1 MPFIGNKP
9 ADSFTSFAK
18 QDFTTSATTSYTLDN
33 PVANENEIAL
43 FINFVR
49 QEPTTAYTASGTS
62 LTLTSATSASDDMY
76 CVFLGK
82 ALQTVNPPAGS
93 VGLSQL
99 SATGTK
105 DSTTFLRGDNTFAS
119 AGGSMTPAFS
129 AYLSS
134 NQNISGAFTP
144 TKVQFD
150 TEIFDTDSCY
160 DNSTNYRFTPTT
172 AGKYFISTNASFQT
186 SSGNWTKPFL
196 QIYKN
201 GTGEAFARLAIDSIT
216 ALTGG
221 ADHTAIM
228 VSAIFDANGSSDY
241 FEVYFAGS
249 SANCQLQG
257 TASNKTSFNAYKI
270 IE

>member
-1 MPFIGNKP
+1 MYLGNQP
-9 ADSFTSFAK
+9 ATNFETVRKDRFTGLTGTDVTLSYGVSSVNDIIVWVNSVK
-18 QDFTTSATTSYTLDN
+18 QDYNSYSVSDTT
-33 PVANENEIAL
+33 
-43 FINFVR
+43 
-49 QEPTTAYTASGTS
+49 
-62 LTLTSATSASDDMY
+62 LTLGGSLVSSDFVEVAY
-76 CVFLGK
+76 LGRTF
-82 ALQTVNPPAGS
+82 QTVNPPAGS

-134 NQNISGAFTP
+134 NQNISAAWTS
-144 TKVQFD
+144 TKIQFD

-186 SSGNWTKPFL
+186 SSGNWTKPLL

-201 GTGEAFARLAIDSIT
+201 GTGEAFARLAIDSST

-221 ADHTAIM
+221 ADHTGIM

-249 SANCQLQG
+249 SANLQMQG
-257 TASNKTSFNAYKI
+257 TASNKTSFSAFKI